1 MQDVEVYKKFRTK
14 YNNISTS
21 ITQEVISDY
30 IEVVVDEKKGITDKL
45 KDKTRTQA
53 VDDVKRLYIDWAK
66 ENTDNANL
74 ASQLVYGNISTE
86 DEK

>member
-1 MQDVEVYKKFRTK
+1 MKDVEVYKKFRTK

>member
-1 MQDVEVYKKFRTK
+1 M
-14 YNNISTS
+14 
-21 ITQEVISDY
+21 
-30 IEVVVDEKKGITDKL
+30 VVDEKKGITDKL

>member
-1 MQDVEVYKKFRTK
+1 MQDVEIYKKFRTK